1 VRLHGWVLVFMG
13 GGGCGGGGWD
23 EGRGAAA
30 CVDIVYGWGFG
41 GWGSEFVTQS
51 VLVWVGF

>member
-1 VRLHGWVLVFMG
+1 MWVLVFMG